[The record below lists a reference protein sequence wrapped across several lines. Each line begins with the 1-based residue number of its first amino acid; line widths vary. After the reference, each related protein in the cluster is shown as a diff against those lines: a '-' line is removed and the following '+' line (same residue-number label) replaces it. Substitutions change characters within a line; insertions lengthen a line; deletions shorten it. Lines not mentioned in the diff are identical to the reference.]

1 MEVSI
6 LDSVVSVM
14 GEKVAALNCGND
26 ASRTGHLHDSYAPY
40 DILPCEDGW
49 VALAV
54 TEDAQWTAFC
64 KEFGQEAWA
73 EAYAT
78 NEQRRAAY
86 LETLRPQLVELLSHV
101 SREAFDSRCA
111 SAGVPAGPVNT
122 MEEAIQSEHLKVRDM
137 MPTVLDQR
145 VGNVLTV
152 GKVIRYNGE
161 AGDTF
166 ATSQILAAAINKIGL
181 DQDDIVFC
189 GRQAIDGD
197 TAQVGPQIAEKL
209 GKMGFMGIG
218 VPKEFGGAGSDAA
231 NVQTIAVLDGDE
243 YVINGS
249 KCFISNMG
257 PSEGDFVNILAI
269 TDPTKGYKGMSTII
283 IDRNTPGFII
293 GKREEKMG
301 IRAADVSELIFEDC
315 RVPKTNLLGKE
326 GNGFKIFMEALD
338 GGRVGMA
345 SQALGIA
352 EEALQIYSGYGYMR
366 DYPLERM
373 YRDARITPIYE
384 GTSEIQKNII
394 AREEMSK

>member
-1 MEVSI
+1 M

-14 GEKVAALNCGND
+14 GEKVAALNC
-26 ASRTGHLHDSYAPY
+26 ASMQTITSPDDMNAVEAALQLKDNTGCKVVVITMGPPPAEGMLRELLAMGADEA
-40 DILPCEDGW
+40 IL
-49 VALAV
+49 VSAR
-54 TEDAQWTAFC
+54 
-64 KEFGQEAWA
+64 EFGG
-73 EAYAT
+73 
-78 NEQRRAAY
+78 
-86 LETLRPQLVELLSHV
+86 S
-101 SREAFDSRCA
+101 
-111 SAGVPAGPVNT
+111 
-122 MEEAIQSEHLKVRDM
+122 
-137 MPTVLDQR
+137 
-145 VGNVLTV
+145 
-152 GKVIRYNGE
+152 
-161 AGDTF
+161 DTF
-166 ATSQILAAAINKIGL
+166 ATFQILVAAINKIGL

-257 PSEGDFVNILAI
+257 PSEGDFVTILAI

-373 YRDARITPIYE
+373 YRDARIIPIYE